1 MPCATRRALVFSQF
15 LDGVHA
21 EGDVV
26 DPQRRVGRGQ
36 GLFVIADVEEGD
48 ERTILQA
55 KEEVRVGAVLAR
67 AGHVVA
73 LDDVIE
79 RQAQDVLVEVA
90 GLLGIAGLVGV
101 VVQLLHGGGRW
112 QCGQVGTGAC
122 VHRMSPWWMF

>member
-1 MPCATRRALVFSQF
+1 MRHQAGLGVLQF

-36 GLFVIADVEEGD
+36 GLFVVADVEEGD
-48 ERTILQA
+48 ERPILQA
-55 KEEVRVGAVLAR
+55 EEEVRVGAVLAR

-90 GLLGIAGLVGV
+90 GLPPPPGPF
-101 VVQLLHGGGRW
+101 GGGGGAVAAGGGGGGGEGGGGAGW
-112 QCGQVGTGAC
+112 LSDCPFCGGL
-122 VHRMSPWWMF
+122 